1 MANAVPLEKGFRHGL
16 FPLSRAAR
24 FIHSRSYA
32 SPMRISLDTDESVL
46 RSVRFGSEHLHARS
60 SLWHPDNMSDND
72 DSSEQEPTSRDD
84 FDSSMLAIKKDLN
97 RLEDTAQEGLAV
109 GKKALRIAER
119 GLRTADRS
127 LRVAQAILKTVQ
139 SIEGRL
145 KAMDD
150 HGERL
155 VRLENE
161 VFAGNRPHFK
171 PPA

>member
-1 MANAVPLEKGFRHGL
+1 
-16 FPLSRAAR
+16 
-24 FIHSRSYA
+24 
-32 SPMRISLDTDESVL
+32 
-46 RSVRFGSEHLHARS
+46 
-60 SLWHPDNMSDND
+60 MSDND
-72 DSSEQEPTSRDD
+72 DSSEQEPTSRDE

-161 VFAGNRPHFK
+161 VFAANRPRFK